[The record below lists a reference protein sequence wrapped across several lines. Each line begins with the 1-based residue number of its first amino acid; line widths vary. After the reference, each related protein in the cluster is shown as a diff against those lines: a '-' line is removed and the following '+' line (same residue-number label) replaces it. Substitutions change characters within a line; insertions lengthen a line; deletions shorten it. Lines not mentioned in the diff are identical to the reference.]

1 MKLFRQERLGILE
14 GLLFAVGDE
23 GISTQQLE
31 YVLDVNEVEIKSLFI
46 ELKERYAN
54 ISSGMDI
61 IEVAGVYK
69 MTTKK
74 DHAIY
79 LKRLIQNPNQR
90 GLTNAALEVLAI
102 IAYRQPITRHEI
114 ENIRGASSDNVL
126 RKLLTFSLIEEAG
139 RLEGPGRP
147 ILFRT
152 TDDFLDYFGIKTLE
166 ELPELPKYKLDENE
180 QIVLDEFEDPA
191 EAPMP
196 AEGVEENL

>member
-31 YVLDVNEVEIKSLFI
+31 YVLDVNEVEIKSLLI
-46 ELKERYAN
+46 ELRERYSS
-54 ISSGMDI
+54 ISSGFDI

-114 ENIRGASSDNVL
+114 ESIRGASSDNVL

-166 ELPELPKYKLDENE
+166 ELPELPF
-180 QIVLDEFEDPA
+180 V
-191 EAPMP
+191 APDFNL
-196 AEGVEENL
+196 EEETDLFSISEE

>member
-1 MKLFRQERLGILE
+1 MKLFKQERLGILE

-23 GISTQQLE
+23 GVNIQQLE
-31 YVLDVNEVEIKSLFI
+31 YVLEVNELEIKSLFI
-46 ELKERYAN
+46 ELKERYAS
-54 ISSGMDI
+54 ISSGIDI

-74 DHAIY
+74 DHATY

-90 GLTNAALEVLAI
+90 GLSNAALEVLAI

-166 ELPELPKYKLDENE
+166 ELPELPFVTPDFNLDEESDLFN
-180 QIVLDEFEDPA
+180 FS
-191 EAPMP
+191 
-196 AEGVEENL
+196 EEE

>member
-31 YVLDVNEVEIKSLFI
+31 YVLDVNEVEIKSLLI
-46 ELKERYAN
+46 ELRERYSS
-54 ISSGMDI
+54 ISSGFDI

-166 ELPELPKYKLDENE
+166 ELPELPFVASDFNL
-180 QIVLDEFEDPA
+180 
-191 EAPMP
+191 
-196 AEGVEENL
+196 EEETDLFSISEE

>member
-1 MKLFRQERLGILE
+1 MKLFKQERLGILE

-31 YVLDVNEVEIKSLFI
+31 YVLEVNEVEIKSLLI
-46 ELKERYAN
+46 ELRERYAS
-54 ISSGMDI
+54 ISGIDI

-90 GLTNAALEVLAI
+90 GLSNAALEVLAI

-166 ELPELPKYKLDENE
+166 ELPELPFVTPDFNLDEE
-180 QIVLDEFEDPA
+180 SDLFSFS
-191 EAPMP
+191 
-196 AEGVEENL
+196 EEE

>member
-1 MKLFRQERLGILE
+1 MKLFKQERLGILE

-23 GISTQQLE
+23 GVSLEQLE
-31 YVLDVNEVEIKSLFI
+31 YVIDVNEVEVKSLI
-46 ELKERYAN
+46 LDLKDRYKQVC
-54 ISSGMDI
+54 SGIDI

-90 GLTNAALEVLAI
+90 GLSNAALEVLAI
-102 IAYRQPITRHEI
+102 VAYRQPITRHEI

-166 ELPELPKYKLDENE
+166 ELPELPFVSPDFNLEE
-180 QIVLDEFEDPA
+180 EEDLFNLS
-191 EAPMP
+191 
-196 AEGVEENL
+196 EES

>member
-1 MKLFRQERLGILE
+1 MKLFKQERLGILE
-14 GLLFAVGDE
+14 GILFAVGDE
-23 GISTQQLE
+23 GVSLEQLE
-31 YVLDVNEVEIKSLFI
+31 YVLDVNEVEVKSLMLD
-46 ELKERYAN
+46 LKDRYKE
-54 ISSGMDI
+54 ISSGVDI

-90 GLTNAALEVLAI
+90 GLSNAALEVLAI
-102 IAYRQPITRHEI
+102 VAYRQPITRHEI

-166 ELPELPKYKLDENE
+166 ELPELPFVSPDFNLEEEEDLFNFSDES
-180 QIVLDEFEDPA
+180 
-191 EAPMP
+191 
-196 AEGVEENL
+196 

>member
-1 MKLFRQERLGILE
+1 MKLFGQERLGILE

-31 YVLDVNEVEIKSLFI
+31 YVLDVNEVEIKSLLI
-46 ELKERYAN
+46 ELRERYSS
-54 ISSGMDI
+54 ISSGFDI

-166 ELPELPKYKLDENE
+166 ELPELPF
-180 QIVLDEFEDPA
+180 V
-191 EAPMP
+191 APDFNL
-196 AEGVEENL
+196 EEETDLFSISEE

>member
-1 MKLFRQERLGILE
+1 MKLFKQERLGILE

-23 GISTQQLE
+23 GISIQQLE
-31 YVLDVNEVEIKSLFI
+31 YVLEVNELEIKSLFI
-46 ELKERYAN
+46 ELKERYSN
-54 ISSGMDI
+54 ISSGIDI

-74 DHAIY
+74 DHAVY

-90 GLTNAALEVLAI
+90 GLSNAALEVLAI

-166 ELPELPKYKLDENE
+166 ELPELPFVTPDFNLDEESDLFN
-180 QIVLDEFEDPA
+180 FS
-191 EAPMP
+191 
-196 AEGVEENL
+196 EEE

>member
-31 YVLDVNEVEIKSLFI
+31 YVLDVNEVEIKSLLI
-46 ELKERYAN
+46 ELRERYSS
-54 ISSGMDI
+54 ISSGFDI

-166 ELPELPKYKLDENE
+166 ELPELPF
-180 QIVLDEFEDPA
+180 V
-191 EAPMP
+191 APDF
-196 AEGVEENL
+196 NLEKKRIYLAYQKSSK

>member
-31 YVLDVNEVEIKSLFI
+31 NVLDVNEVEIKSLLI
-46 ELKERYAN
+46 ELRERYSS
-54 ISSGMDI
+54 ISSGFDI

-166 ELPELPKYKLDENE
+166 ELPELPF
-180 QIVLDEFEDPA
+180 V
-191 EAPMP
+191 APDFNL
-196 AEGVEENL
+196 EEETDLFSISEE

>member
-1 MKLFRQERLGILE
+1 MKLFKQERLGILE

-23 GISTQQLE
+23 GVSLEQLE
-31 YVLDVNEVEIKSLFI
+31 YVLDVNEVEVKSLMLD
-46 ELKERYAN
+46 LKDRYKEV
-54 ISSGMDI
+54 SSGVDI

-90 GLTNAALEVLAI
+90 GLSNAALEVLAI
-102 IAYRQPITRHEI
+102 VAYRQPITRHEI

-166 ELPELPKYKLDENE
+166 ELPELPFVSPDFNLAEEEDLFNFSDES
-180 QIVLDEFEDPA
+180 
-191 EAPMP
+191 
-196 AEGVEENL
+196 

>member
-1 MKLFRQERLGILE
+1 MKLFKQERLGILE

-31 YVLDVNEVEIKSLFI
+31 YVLEVNEVEIKSLLI
-46 ELKERYAN
+46 ELRERYAS
-54 ISSGMDI
+54 ISSGIDI

-90 GLTNAALEVLAI
+90 GLSNAALEVLAI

-166 ELPELPKYKLDENE
+166 ELPELPFATPDFNLDEE
-180 QIVLDEFEDPA
+180 SDLFSFS
-191 EAPMP
+191 
-196 AEGVEENL
+196 EEE

>member
-31 YVLDVNEVEIKSLFI
+31 YVLDVNEVEIKSLLI
-46 ELKERYAN
+46 ELRERYAS
-54 ISSGMDI
+54 ISSGFDI

-166 ELPELPKYKLDENE
+166 ELPELPF
-180 QIVLDEFEDPA
+180 V
-191 EAPMP
+191 APDFNL
-196 AEGVEENL
+196 EEETDLFSISEE

>member
-1 MKLFRQERLGILE
+1 MKLFKQERLGILE

-23 GISTQQLE
+23 GISPQQLE
-31 YVLDVNEVEIKSLFI
+31 YVLEVNEVEIKSLLI
-46 ELKERYAN
+46 ELRERYAS
-54 ISSGMDI
+54 ISSGIDI

-90 GLTNAALEVLAI
+90 GLSNAALEVLAI

-166 ELPELPKYKLDENE
+166 ELPELPFVTPDFNLDEE
-180 QIVLDEFEDPA
+180 SDLFSFS
-191 EAPMP
+191 
-196 AEGVEENL
+196 EEE

>member
-1 MKLFRQERLGILE
+1 MKLFKQERLGILE

-31 YVLDVNEVEIKSLFI
+31 YVLEVNEVEIKSLLI
-46 ELKERYAN
+46 ELRERYAS
-54 ISSGMDI
+54 ISSGIDI

-90 GLTNAALEVLAI
+90 GLSNAALEVLAI

-166 ELPELPKYKLDENE
+166 ELPELPFVTPDFNLGEVSD
-180 QIVLDEFEDPA
+180 LFSFS
-191 EAPMP
+191 
-196 AEGVEENL
+196 EEE

>member
-1 MKLFRQERLGILE
+1 MKLFKQERLGILE

-23 GISTQQLE
+23 GVNIQQLE
-31 YVLDVNEVEIKSLFI
+31 YVLEVNELEIKSLFI
-46 ELKERYAN
+46 ELKERYAS
-54 ISSGMDI
+54 ISSGIDI

-74 DHAIY
+74 DHAAY
-79 LKRLIQNPNQR
+79 FKRLIQNPNQR
-90 GLTNAALEVLAI
+90 GLSNAALEVLAI

-166 ELPELPKYKLDENE
+166 ELPELPFVTPDFNLDEESDLFN
-180 QIVLDEFEDPA
+180 FS
-191 EAPMP
+191 
-196 AEGVEENL
+196 EEE

>member
-1 MKLFRQERLGILE
+1 MKLFKQERLGILE

-23 GISTQQLE
+23 GVSLSQLE
-31 YVLDVNEVEIKSLFI
+31 YVIDVNEVEVKSLI
-46 ELKERYAN
+46 LDLKDRYKQ
-54 ISSGMDI
+54 ISSGIDI
-61 IEVAGVYK
+61 IEVAGVFK

-90 GLTNAALEVLAI
+90 GLSNAALEVLAI

-152 TDDFLDYFGIKTLE
+152 TNDFLDYFGIKTLE
-166 ELPELPKYKLDENE
+166 ELPELPFVSPDFNLEE
-180 QIVLDEFEDPA
+180 EEDLFNFSE
-191 EAPMP
+191 EA
-196 AEGVEENL
+196 

>member
-1 MKLFRQERLGILE
+1 MKLFKQERLGILE
-14 GLLFAVGDE
+14 GLLFAVSDE
-23 GISTQQLE
+23 GINIQQLE
-31 YVLDVNEVEIKSLFI
+31 YVLEVNELEIKSLFI
-46 ELKERYAN
+46 ELKERYAS
-54 ISSGMDI
+54 ISSGIDI

-74 DHAIY
+74 DHAAY

-90 GLTNAALEVLAI
+90 GLSNAALEVLAI

-139 RLEGPGRP
+139 RLDGPGRP

-166 ELPELPKYKLDENE
+166 ELPELPFVTPDFNLDEESDLFN
-180 QIVLDEFEDPA
+180 FS
-191 EAPMP
+191 
-196 AEGVEENL
+196 EEE